1 MENNKR
7 LQLFAILSLSMA
19 NAFVGTGISPALET
33 IRNNFVGAPD
43 LLIQMI
49 VSLPSLMVIVVSF
62 VFSAMS
68 RRISMR
74 GLCLIGLGLYTAG
87 GLLGG
92 VCSSIVTM
100 IITRMIIGIGYGIL
114 MPLSIGML
122 PYFYEVDEQQK
133 LNGKVVIWSSIASI
147 ICMIVAGY
155 LASIS
160 WRMVFLVYLFGIPC
174 IVLCWKY
181 IPPVTLSAGGNQVS
195 VSVIKKVSIYA
206 VGIFVIFVSYF
217 AILNNFSGIVIN
229 EGVVSKASVGM
240 IMPIMT
246 AASLITGQY
255 AEWFKKKF
263 KKNTMLLIWIF
274 GSIGLIGLIMK
285 GNLLCAIIGL
295 IFFGMALALAAATLN
310 AEAGVSCKKE
320 ESLCVGTVMMFM
332 RSFGQFIS
340 PVLFTG
346 IGTALA
352 IENIR
357 LPYIGSLLMCV
368 VMLFIYCIF
377 LKAKKTVSEQ
387 GA

>member
-1 MENNKR
+1 MKNKKS

-33 IRNNFVGAPD
+33 IRTNFAGTPE

-62 VFSAMS
+62 MFSAMS

-74 GLCLIGLGLYTAG
+74 GLCMLGLGLFTVG

-92 VCSSIVTM
+92 ICSSIVTM
-100 IITRMIIGIGYGIL
+100 IITRVIIGIGYGIL
-114 MPLSIGML
+114 MPLSVGMF
-122 PYFYEVDEQQK
+122 PYFYEPEKQQK
-133 LNGKVVIWSSIASI
+133 LNGQLVIWSSIASI
-147 ICMIVAGY
+147 ACMIVAGY

-160 WRMVFLVYLFGIPC
+160 WRLVFLVYLFGIPC
-174 IVLCWKY
+174 FLLCWKY
-181 IPPVTLSAGGNQVS
+181 VPKVTLSAAGNQVS
-195 VSVIKKVSIYA
+195 MAVIKKISVYA
-206 VGIFVIFVSYF
+206 IGLFVIFVSYF

-229 EGVVSKASVGM
+229 EGLATEANVGV

-246 AASLITGQY
+246 IASLITGQY

-263 KKNTMLLIWIF
+263 KRNTMLLIWIF
-274 GSIGLIGLIMK
+274 GIIGLLGLIVK
-285 GNLLCAIIGL
+285 GNLICSIIGL
-295 IFFGMALALAAATLN
+295 IFFGTALALATATLN

-320 ESLCVGTVMMFM
+320 EALCVGTVMMFM

-352 IENIR
+352 IENRR
-357 LPYIGSLLMCV
+357 LPYMGSLVMCA
-368 VMLFIYCIF
+368 VMLLLYVVY
-377 LKAKKTVSEQ
+377 LKAKKVHN
-387 GA
+387 

>member
-229 EGVVSKASVGM
+229 EGVASKASVGM

-357 LPYIGSLLMCV
+357 LPYIGSLLMCPGPRRQAAGR
-368 VMLFIYCIF
+368 LPRPP
-377 LKAKKTVSEQ
+377 S
-387 GA
+387 

>member
-43 LLIQMI
+43 LWIQMI

-229 EGVVSKASVGM
+229 EGVASKASVGM

>member
-1 MENNKR
+1 MEKNKK

-33 IRNNFVGAPD
+33 IRSNFADAPD

-49 VSLPSLMVIVVSF
+49 VSLPSLMVIAVSF

-74 GLCLIGLGLYTAG
+74 GLCLMGLGLYTAG

-92 VCSSIVTM
+92 SCNSIITM
-100 IITRMIIGIGYGIL
+100 IITRVIIGIGYGIL

-133 LNGKVVIWSSIASI
+133 LNGKVVIWSSIPSI
-147 ICMIVAGY
+147 ICMMIAGY

-195 VSVIKKVSIYA
+195 VSVIKKVSTYA
-206 VGIFVIFVSYF
+206 IGIFVIFVSYF

-229 EGVVSKASVGM
+229 EGLVSEANVGM

-246 AASLITGQY
+246 IASLVTGQY

-274 GSIGLIGLIMK
+274 GSIGLLGLIIK
-285 GNLLCAIIGL
+285 GSLLCSILGL
-295 IFFGMALALAAATLN
+295 IFFGTALALAAATLN

-357 LPYIGSLLMCV
+357 LPYVGSLIMCV
-368 VMLFIYCIF
+368 VMLFVYCIF
-377 LKAKKTVSEQ
+377 LKAKKSIKE
-387 GA
+387 

>member
-1 MENNKR
+1 MEKNKK

-33 IRNNFVGAPD
+33 IRSNFADAPD

-49 VSLPSLMVIVVSF
+49 VSLPSLMVIAVSF

-74 GLCLIGLGLYTAG
+74 GLCLMGLGLYTAG

-92 VCSSIVTM
+92 SCNSIITM
-100 IITRMIIGIGYGIL
+100 IITRVIIGIGYGIL

-147 ICMIVAGY
+147 ICMMIAGY

-195 VSVIKKVSIYA
+195 VSVIKKVSTYA
-206 VGIFVIFVSYF
+206 IGIFVIFVSYF

-229 EGVVSKASVGM
+229 EGLVSEANVGM

-246 AASLITGQY
+246 IASLVTGQY

-274 GSIGLIGLIMK
+274 GSIGLLGLIIK
-285 GNLLCAIIGL
+285 GSLLCSILGL
-295 IFFGMALALAAATLN
+295 IFFGTALALAAATLN

-357 LPYIGSLLMCV
+357 LPYVGSLIMCV
-368 VMLFIYCIF
+368 VMLFVYCIF
-377 LKAKKTVSEQ
+377 LKAKKSIKE
-387 GA
+387 

>member
-68 RRISMR
+68 RHISMR

-229 EGVVSKASVGM
+229 EGVASKASVGM

>member
-100 IITRMIIGIGYGIL
+100 IITRIIIGIGYGIL

-229 EGVVSKASVGM
+229 EGG
-240 IMPIMT
+240 
-246 AASLITGQY
+246 
-255 AEWFKKKF
+255 
-263 KKNTMLLIWIF
+263 
-274 GSIGLIGLIMK
+274 
-285 GNLLCAIIGL
+285 
-295 IFFGMALALAAATLN
+295 
-310 AEAGVSCKKE
+310 GV
-320 ESLCVGTVMMFM
+320 
-332 RSFGQFIS
+332 
-340 PVLFTG
+340 
-346 IGTALA
+346 
-352 IENIR
+352 
-357 LPYIGSLLMCV
+357 
-368 VMLFIYCIF
+368 
-377 LKAKKTVSEQ
+377 
-387 GA
+387 

>member
-1 MENNKR
+1 MKNNKK

-33 IRNNFVGAPD
+33 IRSNFADAPA

-74 GLCLIGLGLYTAG
+74 GLCLMGLGLFTVG
-87 GLLGG
+87 GFLGG
-92 VCSSIVTM
+92 ICSSIVTM
-100 IITRMIIGIGYGIL
+100 IITRVIIGIGYGIL

-122 PYFYEVDEQQK
+122 AYFYEVDEQQK
-133 LNGKVVIWSSIASI
+133 LNGQVVIWSSIASI
-147 ICMIVAGY
+147 LCMIAAGY

-160 WRMVFLVYLFGIPC
+160 WRLVFLVYLFGIPC
-174 IVLCWKY
+174 IILCWKY
-181 IPPVTLSAGGNQVS
+181 IPAVTLSAAGNQVS
-195 VSVIKKVSIYA
+195 IAVIKKISIYA
-206 VGIFVIFVSYF
+206 IGIFVIFVSYF

-229 EGVVSKASVGM
+229 EGLASEANVGI

-246 AASLITGQY
+246 IASLVTGQY
-255 AEWFKKKF
+255 AEWFKRKF

-274 GSIGLIGLIMK
+274 GSIGLLSLLVKENLI
-285 GNLLCAIIGL
+285 CSVIGL
-295 IFFGMALALAAATLN
+295 IFFGTALALAAATLN

-320 ESLCVGTVMMFM
+320 EALCVGTVMMFM

-346 IGTALA
+346 VGTALA
-352 IENIR
+352 ITNNR
-357 LPYIGSLLMCV
+357 FPYMGSLIMCA
-368 VMLFIYCIF
+368 VMLAVYYIY
-377 LKAKKTVSEQ
+377 LKRRKSIKE
-387 GA
+387 

>member
-100 IITRMIIGIGYGIL
+100 IITRIIIGIGYGIL

-229 EGVVSKASVGM
+229 EGVASKASVGM

-377 LKAKKTVSEQ
+377 LKAKKTVSGQ

>member
-1 MENNKR
+1 MKNNKK

-33 IRNNFVGAPD
+33 IRSNFADAPD

-49 VSLPSLMVIVVSF
+49 VSLPSLMVIAVSF

-74 GLCLIGLGLYTAG
+74 GLCLMGLGLFTAG

-92 VCSSIVTM
+92 ICSSIVTM
-100 IITRMIIGIGYGIL
+100 IITRVIIGIGYGIL

-147 ICMIVAGY
+147 ICMIAAGY

-160 WRMVFLVYLFGIPC
+160 WRLVFLVYLFGIPC
-174 IVLCWKY
+174 IILCWKY
-181 IPPVTLSAGGNQVS
+181 IPAVTLSAAGNQVS
-195 VSVIKKVSIYA
+195 IAVIKKISIYA
-206 VGIFVIFVSYF
+206 IGIFVIFVSYF

-229 EGVVSKASVGM
+229 EGLASEANVGM

-246 AASLITGQY
+246 IASLITGQY
-255 AEWFKKKF
+255 AEWFKRKF

-274 GSIGLIGLIMK
+274 GTIGLLGLLVK
-285 GNLLCAIIGL
+285 GNLICSIIGL
-295 IFFGMALALAAATLN
+295 IFFGTALALAAATLN

-320 ESLCVGTVMMFM
+320 EALCVGTVMMFM

-346 IGTALA
+346 VGTAFA
-352 IENIR
+352 ITNIR
-357 LPYIGSLLMCV
+357 LPYMGSLIMCA
-368 VMLFIYCIF
+368 VMLAVYYVY
-377 LKAKKTVSEQ
+377 LKSRKSIKE
-387 GA
+387 

>member
-1 MENNKR
+1 MKNKKG

-33 IRNNFVGAPD
+33 IRSNFASAPD

-74 GLCLIGLGLYTAG
+74 GLCLIGLGLFTIG

-92 VCSSIVTM
+92 VCNSIITM
-100 IITRMIIGIGYGIL
+100 ITTRVIIGIGYGVM

-122 PYFYEVDEQQK
+122 PYFYQADEQQK

-147 ICMIVAGY
+147 ICMIIAGY

-160 WRMVFLVYLFGIPC
+160 WRLVFLVYLVGIPC
-174 IVLCWKY
+174 IILCWKY
-181 IPPVTLSAGGNQVS
+181 IPNVTLSAAGNQVS
-195 VSVIKKVSIYA
+195 QSVVKKISIYA
-206 VGIFVIFVSYF
+206 IGIFVIFVSYF

-229 EGVVSKASVGM
+229 EGLVSEKYVGM

-246 AASLITGQY
+246 ISSLITGQY
-255 AEWFKKKF
+255 AEWFKERF
-263 KKNTMLLIWIF
+263 KKNTMILIWVF
-274 GSIGLIGLIMK
+274 GAGG
-285 GNLLCAIIGL
+285 LLCLIIKENIICSIIGL
-295 IFFGMALALAAATLN
+295 LLFGAALALAAATLN
-310 AEAGVSCKKE
+310 AEAGVACKKE
-320 ESLCVGTVMMFM
+320 EALCVGTIMMFM

-352 IENIR
+352 IENNR
-357 LPYIGSLLMCV
+357 LPYIGSLMMCA
-368 VMLFIYCIF
+368 VMLLVYFAF
-377 LKAKKTVSEQ
+377 FNRFAKKSVE
-387 GA
+387 

>member
-195 VSVIKKVSIYA
+195 VA
-206 VGIFVIFVSYF
+206 
-217 AILNNFSGIVIN
+217 
-229 EGVVSKASVGM
+229 SKASVGM

>member
-1 MENNKR
+1 MNNEKR

-33 IRNNFVGAPD
+33 IRSSFASAPD

-74 GLCLIGLGLYTAG
+74 GLCLIGLGLFTIG

-92 VCSSIVTM
+92 ICNSITTM
-100 IITRMIIGIGYGIL
+100 IITRIIIGVGYGVM

-122 PYFYEVDEQQK
+122 PYFYEADEQQK
-133 LNGKVVIWSSIASI
+133 LNGKVVIWSSVASI
-147 ICMIVAGY
+147 ICMIIAGY

-160 WRMVFLVYLFGIPC
+160 WRLVFLVYLSGIPC

-181 IPPVTLSAGGNQVS
+181 IPAVTLSAAGNQVS
-195 VSVIKKVSIYA
+195 ISVIKKISIYA
-206 VGIFVIFVSYF
+206 IGIFVIFVSYF

-229 EGVVSKASVGM
+229 EGLASEKNVGM

-246 AASLITGQY
+246 VASLLTGQY
-255 AEWFKKKF
+255 AEWFKKRF
-263 KKNTMLLIWIF
+263 KKNTMILIWIF
-274 GSIGLIGLIMK
+274 GTIGLLCLIIK
-285 GNLLCAIIGL
+285 GNLICSIIGL
-295 IFFGMALALAAATLN
+295 VFFGVALALAAATLN

-320 ESLCVGTVMMFM
+320 EALCVGTVMMFM

-346 IGTALA
+346 IGTVFAV
-352 IENIR
+352 ENRR
-357 LPYIGSLLMCV
+357 LPYIGSLTMCV
-368 VMLFIYCIF
+368 AMLIVYCVFFNRIR
-377 LKAKKTVSEQ
+377 KKSVQ
-387 GA
+387 

>member
-377 LKAKKTVSEQ
+377 LKAKKTVSGQ